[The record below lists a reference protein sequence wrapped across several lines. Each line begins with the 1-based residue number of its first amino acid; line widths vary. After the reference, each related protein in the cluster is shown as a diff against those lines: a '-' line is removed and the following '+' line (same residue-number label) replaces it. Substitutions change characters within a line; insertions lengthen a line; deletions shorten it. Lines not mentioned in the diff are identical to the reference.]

1 MVATLYPSKTSLSLN
16 IWDYD
21 KIGHFI
27 MFAGWTFLI
36 GLFRVSSTKRKPRL
50 WKVFS
55 LGCFYGLLIEFLQY
69 VVPTNRSP
77 EALDFVAD
85 ALGALFAI
93 FVLHFLFKSM
103 FPSEKAH
110 TA

>member
-1 MVATLYPSKTSLSLN
+1 MN
-16 IWDYD
+16 IWNYD

-36 GLFRVSSTKRKPRL
+36 GIFRASSTERKPGL

-69 VVPTNRSP
+69 IVPTNRSP

-103 FPSEKAH
+103 FPSEKTH